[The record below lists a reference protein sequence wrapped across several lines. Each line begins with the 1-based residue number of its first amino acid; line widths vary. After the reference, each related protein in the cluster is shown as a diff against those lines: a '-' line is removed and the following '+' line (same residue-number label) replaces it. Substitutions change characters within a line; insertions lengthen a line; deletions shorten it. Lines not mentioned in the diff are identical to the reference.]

1 MKYLLTNIK
10 LKLNDLKINADRF
23 IGQIDLPVINFLRKQ
38 RKKKEIIKKM
48 QELRDYNIKNNVPA
62 MIHSLQISELRRKLK
77 EL

>member
-1 MKYLLTNIK
+1 MNNLLIK
-10 LKLNDLKINADRF
+10 IKSKLGYLKINADRF

-38 RKKKEIIKKM
+38 RKKKEIIKQM

>member
-1 MKYLLTNIK
+1 MKTNEIPRVK
-10 LKLNDLKINADRF
+10 KE
-23 IGQIDLPVINFLRKQ
+23 GQIDLPVINFLRKQ
-38 RKKKEIIKKM
+38 RKKKEIIKQM